1 MSILDQ
7 FKDLTVGE
15 VAVALIAIITFIT
28 AILTAKEKAG
38 FGRTRKRIDEFEQQL
53 KELERA
59 ILKLETSTKEVDLRL
74 SRVDTL
80 TLRALDA
87 LLQGDEEA
95 KKRVRSSLVEE
106 LSKILHRSE

>member
-1 MSILDQ
+1 VSIFDQ
-7 FKDLTVGE
+7 VKDLTVGE
-15 VAVALIAIITFIT
+15 VTVALVAVITFIT
-28 AILTAKEKAG
+28 TILTAKEKAG
-38 FGRTRKRIDEFEQQL
+38 FGRTRKRIEELEQQL
-53 KELERA
+53 KDLERA
-59 ILKLETSTKEVDLRL
+59 ILRLETSTKEVDLRL

-95 KKRVRSSLVEE
+95 KRRVRGSLVEE